1 MVWLI
6 FKHCKLYFLLNYQR
20 FLCILLFLKKKK
32 SKSYIKNTISCHFSA
47 NQNVLFLKSMFTF
60 FKCHWFKQCEM
71 CNLTMNQS
79 SGVPNTKLKQTHYVV
94 LKFITT
100 LWFTKTA
107 ILYSHFGLNLH
118 PSTFP
123 GLLSNN
129 SMHLPDVLLEL
140 GILPI
145 LWCHTSELTDL
156 LWNTNHALRSLGL
169 DSKQA

>member
-1 MVWLI
+1 MSFF
-6 FKHCKLYFLLNYQR
+6 FKPKCF
-20 FLCILLFLKKKK
+20 
-32 SKSYIKNTISCHFSA
+32 IS
-47 NQNVLFLKSMFTF
+47 KSMFTF
-60 FKCHWFKQCEM
+60 FKCHRFKQCEM

-79 SGVPNTKLKQTHYVV
+79 SGVPNMKLKQTHCVV
-94 LKFITT
+94 LKFIST

-107 ILYSHFGLNLH
+107 ILCPHFGWNLH

-123 GLLSNN
+123 GLLSNK

-156 LWNTNHALRSLGL
+156 LWNTNHAIRSLGL
-169 DSKQA
+169 SSKQA